1 MKIDMGI
8 IKVEISLPEAVKA
21 LEEFR
26 LEPKGTFELISHEVS
41 SAVSNFFNHLLQ
53 TEMVI
58 AIIQL

>member
-26 LEPKGTFELISHEVS
+26 LEPKRTFELISHEVS
-41 SAVSNFFNHLLQ
+41 SAVSNFF
-53 TEMVI
+53 
-58 AIIQL
+58 